1 MVKMEEENKRLRS
14 QLLEAN
20 DKTEADADLH
30 QTEIDTL
37 RSKFI
42 QTERH
47 YQNNVHTLETELT
60 EMSKEITNL
69 KLTRLSTS
77 RKSEPEAD
85 AQLRRLEEKVKQKD
99 QQIEA
104 LMKEINRLEETSGK
118 LKTKNENLARENA
131 KIPSLKKM
139 NDELHEETKTLKLE
153 LRRTGSQLETAS
165 LAVKEE
171 KQLRKQKEIEQ
182 GLRLEQKLLELE
194 SVRFELS
201 TLKGIYAE
209 LQAELEKRK
218 NSFQAVIE
226 SKGKLNEEI
235 QRQQQQLLELEA
247 QNQEQEEKLRRRELE
262 LKKKEQEIMLLE
274 TEREGLSQLGSTFN
288 EKSKTENIFRAQVGK
303 LIKDNQSLRAQHQK
317 LQQAHFAIEKERTEL
332 QGTLASSR
340 NTIASLNSAKEEL
353 ALKHK
358 DMESVARKYHSL
370 NERAFHLYGMS
381 LNDLVSQ
388 NYLGSRLKK
397 REERVSLLADEVE
410 ELKSLHQRKSK
421 DYEDIMTANYQLQLK
436 VEESRRAERE
446 AEGYKE
452 MCRKLESEKKE
463 ALWREQE
470 MRKQLNKFM
479 RMEEEDFERYE
490 RTLRRH

>member
-139 NDELHEETKTLKLE
+139 NDELHEETKTLKLK

-171 KQLRKQKEIEQ
+171 KQLRKQK
-182 GLRLEQKLLELE
+182 
-194 SVRFELS
+194 
-201 TLKGIYAE
+201 
-209 LQAELEKRK
+209 
-218 NSFQAVIE
+218 
-226 SKGKLNEEI
+226 
-235 QRQQQQLLELEA
+235 
-247 QNQEQEEKLRRRELE
+247 
-262 LKKKEQEIMLLE
+262 
-274 TEREGLSQLGSTFN
+274 
-288 EKSKTENIFRAQVGK
+288 
-303 LIKDNQSLRAQHQK
+303 
-317 LQQAHFAIEKERTEL
+317 
-332 QGTLASSR
+332 
-340 NTIASLNSAKEEL
+340 
-353 ALKHK
+353 
-358 DMESVARKYHSL
+358 
-370 NERAFHLYGMS
+370 
-381 LNDLVSQ
+381 
-388 NYLGSRLKK
+388 
-397 REERVSLLADEVE
+397 
-410 ELKSLHQRKSK
+410 
-421 DYEDIMTANYQLQLK
+421 
-436 VEESRRAERE
+436 
-446 AEGYKE
+446 
-452 MCRKLESEKKE
+452 
-463 ALWREQE
+463 
-470 MRKQLNKFM
+470 
-479 RMEEEDFERYE
+479 
-490 RTLRRH
+490 